1 MKITIDRH
9 TAIKDIQHQFQKT
22 FPFLKIEFAARPH
35 GFMGT
40 VQGNHWYDPNALV
53 SNIPGFSGEGYI
65 DLQSWSRTGD
75 VEDAFKTKLGL
86 YPQIFRRLGYKWVET
101 AGTDLLSLDE
111 QNSIGRE
118 SLVKRSGNLW
128 LEKEYIL

>member
-1 MKITIDRH
+1 
-9 TAIKDIQHQFQKT
+9 
-22 FPFLKIEFAARPH
+22 
-35 GFMGT
+35 
-40 VQGNHWYDPNALV
+40 V